1 MKININDMAY
11 VNKEISEYDIDMFAK
26 ITGDYNKIHFNK
38 EYSDKLIFKDRVA
51 HGMLTASLI
60 STVLGTKLPGEG
72 CILLSINSKFIKPV
86 YIGDKIKAI
95 VRVKEIIYDSNKV
108 IFETF
113 CKNQQDCL
121 VMTGEA
127 VVKYRVK

>member
-72 CILLSINSKFIKPV
+72 CILLSINSEFIKPV
-86 YIGDKIKAI
+86 YIGDKIKAF

-127 VVKYRVK
+127 VVKYKVK

>member
-38 EYSDKLIFKDRVA
+38 EYSDELIFKDRVA

-113 CKNQQDCL
+113 CKNQQDYL